1 MIMAKTKKIRLSGPQ
16 LETLRSLPRRMHDQY
31 KPIRHLVSIGFATE
45 IIGGLSQNSYEI
57 TPAGTEYLTEAD
69 KK

>member
-1 MIMAKTKKIRLSGPQ
+1 MAKTKKIKLSAPQ
-16 LETLRSLPRRMHDQY
+16 LETLRGLPRALYDQY

-45 IIGGLSQNSYEI
+45 TERSLSQNYYEI
-57 TPAGTEYLTEAD
+57 TPAGSAFLAEAD

>member
-1 MIMAKTKKIRLSGPQ
+1 
-16 LETLRSLPRRMHDQY
+16 MHDQY

-45 IIGGLSQNSYEI
+45 IIGNLIQNSYEI
-57 TPAGTEYLTEAD
+57 TPAGAEYLTEAD